1 MQRITNCISMFL
13 IGLCDSVSLYWIR
26 KILLVT
32 HPSNKKI
39 HPTERPVE
47 MVQEVIQ
54 TFGWEG
60 CRVMIPFL
68 GSGNTL
74 LAASNLGMSAFGYDL
89 SEEYKNAYIVRV
101 NEARPGSYKS
111 YREV

>member
-1 MQRITNCISMFL
+1 
-13 IGLCDSVSLYWIR
+13 
-26 KILLVT
+26 
-32 HPSNKKI
+32 
-39 HPTERPVE
+39 
-47 MVQEVIQ
+47 MV
-54 TFGWEG
+54 
-60 CRVMIPFL
+60 PFL

-74 LAASNLGMSAFGYDL
+74 LATSNLGMSAFGYDL